1 MKAVSPPP
9 RNSSDSRRKSLQR
22 YYLQNLTRPMRRLGI
37 SLHVA
42 PAQQTKASQR
52 NKMADC
58 VNRGAKTATVWHCH
72 RGFGLAQ
79 WRSKL

>member
-1 MKAVSPPP
+1 
-9 RNSSDSRRKSLQR
+9 
-22 YYLQNLTRPMRRLGI
+22 MRRLGI

-52 NKMADC
+52 NKMAGC